1 MSMSEILMCEFLK
14 HLIRNNACKTAM
26 IINGPQEL
34 TGVIILSCHQLSF
47 YPTRNYFL
55 SYGDLKRGRLY
66 TTTGWTEAVPRN
78 RSKAYPEAK
87 IAPINK
93 AVVTV
98 WSSDANHI
106 HYNFLNPGKPLHLR
120 SVLRKLPRYLQL
132 CYSLWQAP
140 PPTRG
145 TPFQKLDKLGC
156 DVLTHLFQPP
166 GLYPTDHTSSGI

>member
-14 HLIRNNACKTAM
+14 HLITNNACKTAM

-66 TTTGWTEAVPRN
+66 TTGWTEAVPRN

-93 AVVTV
+93 AVVTD

-140 PPTRG
+140 PPTHVAQRFKSW
-145 TPFQKLDKLGC
+145 TNWAVTC
-156 DVLTHLFQPP
+156 
-166 GLYPTDHTSSGI
+166 